1 MTHKTVRGWL
11 GMLSVLIFTA
21 ILVISG
27 GALADPPIPGGDD
40 CGLELS
46 APISAVDIGG
56 AVKATGVRDDVL
68 DCYITWL
75 LAAGVAPA
83 DIAEGLLLA
92 GYGAFDVVRAIVII
106 GGAEVVVDVVA
117 RVNLVLGSTISQT
130 VRDAV
135 ADAARVREAR
145 GADDNGS
152 AAELMEL
159 AITAEITS
167 QAEWLQPEDDA
178 GGVSDASLK

>member
-1 MTHKTVRGWL
+1 
-11 GMLSVLIFTA
+11 MLSVLIFTA
-21 ILVISG
+21 ILVVSG
-27 GALADPPIPGGDD
+27 GALADLPIPGADD

-46 APISAVDIGG
+46 VPISAVDIGG
-56 AVKATGVRDDVL
+56 AVKAAGVRDDVL
-68 DCYITWL
+68 DCYIKSL

-106 GGAEVVVDVVA
+106 GGAEVVVDVVT
-117 RVNLVLGSTISQT
+117 RVNLVLGSTVSQT

-135 ADAARVREAR
+135 ADAARVRDAQ
-145 GADDNGS
+145 GTDDTGS

-167 QAEWLQPEDDA
+167 QAKRLLPRADA